1 MSRTLLA
8 ILAVAGFAVGGAS
21 FVAAEEKE
29 HGAPAGEHAAKP
41 ISGVVVSYADNK
53 LVIKGKKE
61 EQTIKTDDK
70 TEVII
75 NGEKKAL
82 ADLKAELKVK
92 VTVVADV
99 ATKIESGKAP
109 KKDQ

>member
-8 ILAVAGFAVGGAS
+8 ILAVAGFAVVGTPTVFAQEGA
-21 FVAAEEKE
+21 
-29 HGAPAGEHAAKP
+29 APAADHAAKP

-53 LVIKGKKE
+53 LVIKVKDA

-70 TEVII
+70 TEVVI

-99 ATKIESGKAP
+99 ATKVVSGKAP
-109 KKDQ
+109 KKTDH